1 MCVLLFIEDFAKK
14 GIAFF
19 IDGNLLLYHIFSGG
33 IRVIIDQTQEK
44 NAPVALGP
52 LGDLEFLCQLCE
64 AYFLFCFAQFL
75 LFIRCSSCD
84 FFIYMVFFLWSS
96 YL

>member
-1 MCVLLFIEDFAKK
+1 MHLCVLLFIEDLARK

-52 LGDLEFLCQLCE
+52 LGDLEFPCQLCE
-64 AYFLFCFAQFL
+64 AYFLFCFAQFPDHGNNS
-75 LFIRCSSCD
+75 FVHT
-84 FFIYMVFFLWSS
+84 MFFL
-96 YL
+96 

>member
-1 MCVLLFIEDFAKK
+1 MCVLLFIEDLARK

-19 IDGNLLLYHIFSGG
+19 IGGNLLLYHIFSGG

-52 LGDLEFLCQLCE
+52 LHAQSLVRMGMDFQIAGVDVCLDLVDALKAASGGGLAAFNL
-64 AYFLFCFAQFL
+64 
-75 LFIRCSSCD
+75 
-84 FFIYMVFFLWSS
+84 
-96 YL
+96 